1 MGGRSRV
8 AAQLLAGQGF
18 NEVYNL
24 KGGIAAWQGLKAIGP
39 AEVGMALVTGD
50 ETPAEIV
57 VLAYGME
64 EGLRGFYA
72 AMTSEVKDQEVAAA
86 FIKLADIEVRH
97 KERLFSLHRELDPSA
112 PDVETF
118 EAKIVMKVMEGGLTT
133 EEYLEKNRP
142 AMQTVPDV
150 LNVAM
155 MIETQALD
163 LYLRYSDRMKDEKT
177 KSVLF
182 GIAQEEK
189 AHLSALGRL
198 MDKKA

>member
-8 AAQLLAGQGF
+8 AAQLLTGQGF

-24 KGGIAAWQGLKAIGP
+24 KGGIAAWQGLKAVGP
-39 AEVGMALVTGD
+39 AEVGLALVRGD
-50 ETPAEIV
+50 ETPTEII

-72 AMTSEVKDQEVAAA
+72 AMMSEVDDQEVAST
-86 FIKLADIEVRH
+86 FTKLAEIEVRH
-97 KERLFSLHRELDPSA
+97 KDTLFRLHRELDPSV

-118 EAKIVMKVMEGGLTT
+118 EAKIVGKVMEGGLTT
-133 EEYLEKNRP
+133 EEFLEKNRP

-163 LYLRYSDRMKDEKT
+163 LYLRYTDKLENEKT
-177 KSVLF
+177 KEVLWRM
-182 GIAQEEK
+182 GDEEK
-189 AHLSALGRL
+189 AHLEALGRL
-198 MDKKA
+198 MEKKV